1 MNGFLGA
8 DSICK
13 SCQSTELQTSTLW
26 SAQFTRPTKQFAL
39 VTIQP
44 IVKNRLTVQDE
55 ITWIKTK
62 VRSCDSKKLPHKV
75 KGLPEKGFLGRSLL
89 CLNICS
95 IE

>member
-26 SAQFTRPTKQFAL
+26 SAQFTSNKAICSRYHT
-39 VTIQP
+39 TDCE
-44 IVKNRLTVQDE
+44 NRLTVQDE